1 MLGYRKRSFVHAHR
15 LLHTLDANL
24 EDLETLRQLQELLLR
39 EVMRAEEK
47 IRQLKRELHKTT
59 GAKAAPTAKRLRYLN
74 NRVEGFR
81 QCAFVWRCFG
91 DAIAFLYLDKF
102 SLKQCFYS
110 TETTNPKQDAGFISG
125 KEGLADELAILD
137 SALKHGVPAVLVDL
151 TNTIRHGDV
160 CLLGGSDPYLIEA
173 KLGKKIN
180 SRGRRQ
186 KRSLEKLHTFYETDK
201 STSLRGFPDL
211 RRRPHT
217 TPERSYLDVINECIR
232 DSVNG
237 GYAVRKPEHGLYYL
251 VLSAKGPR
259 LEEVLDT
266 LGLKNA
272 VWSFFLNKH
281 KANRTWAPYFPFV
294 LSISDCDHLWEF
306 IRGNLFIFVFLELDA
321 LCKIAHDEGY
331 KATFNSDNE
340 EYPLWI
346 DAPDGCRFGV
356 SSHMLMRIGM
366 EFLSPQW
373 IVRSSLE
380 RADTTSIERS

>member
-15 LLHTLDANL
+15 LLRTLEANL
-24 EDLETLRQLQELLLR
+24 EDLEALRQLQELLLL

-47 IRQLKRELHKTT
+47 IRQLKRELRKTT
-59 GAKAAPTAKRLRYLN
+59 GAEAAPNAKRLGYLN
-74 NRVEGFR
+74 NRIEGFR

-125 KEGLADELAILD
+125 KEGLADEFAILA

-160 CLLGGSDPYLIEA
+160 CLLGGSDPYLIES
-173 KLGKKIN
+173 KLGKNIN

-186 KRSLEKLHTFYETDK
+186 KRSLEKLHTFYKTDK

-211 RRRPHT
+211 QRRLHT

-237 GYAVRKPEHGLYYL
+237 GHAVRKPEHGLYYL
-251 VLSAKGPR
+251 VLTDEGPR

-266 LGLKNA
+266 LGLKNT
-272 VWSFFLNKH
+272 VWPIFLNQH
-281 KANRTWAPYFPFV
+281 KAARTWAPYFPFV
-294 LSISDCDHLWEF
+294 LSIRDCDHLWEF
-306 IRGNLFIFVFLELDA
+306 IRGNLFIFVFVELDA

-331 KATFNSDNE
+331 KAIFDSDDE

-346 DAPDGCRFGV
+346 EAPNGCRVCV
-356 SSHMLMRIGM
+356 SSHMLKRIGM
-366 EFLSPQW
+366 EFLSPRW

-380 RADTTSIERS
+380 RIDTLSI